1 MHMEITGSWDIIPM
15 ETLVQFNGLELI
27 ISSIIGFYIF
37 LWILSIIRVSRDI
50 HARTQSTILQLIA
63 ILLTT
68 FLSPLLGLP
77 LYITMRPVRYKP
89 IK

>member
-1 MHMEITGSWDIIPM
+1 MEIVGSGDTVPI
-15 ETLVQFNGLELI
+15 ETIAQFNGLEVI
-27 ISSIIGFYIF
+27 VSSMIGFYIF
-37 LWILSIIRVSRDI
+37 LRILSIIWVSRDI

-63 ILLTT
+63 ILLVT
-68 FLSPLLGLP
+68 FLSPLIWLP

>member
-1 MHMEITGSWDIIPM
+1 MDNIWSWMTTTI
-15 ETLVQFNGLELI
+15 ETAAQFNGLEVVL
-27 ISSIIGFYIF
+27 SSVIGFYIF

-50 HARTQSTILQLIA
+50 HARTQNTALQLIA
-63 ILLTT
+63 ILLVT

-77 LYITMRPVRYKP
+77 LYITMRPVRYNP

>member
-1 MHMEITGSWDIIPM
+1 M
-15 ETLVQFNGLELI
+15 ETIGSGNNIPIETITQFNGLEMI

-50 HARTQSTILQLIA
+50 NARTKSTVLQLIS
-63 ILLTT
+63 ILLIT
-68 FLSPLLGLP
+68 FLSPLIGLP
-77 LYITMRPVRYKP
+77 LYVTMRPVYYKS